1 MHHGLPCNMTWL
13 LVPLYPKLFVEA
25 QSDCAWAMASRPS
38 VPANAT
44 TPEELPCSPC
54 HKVGWDKR
62 SLHLIIAAR
71 PLMGSYGQRWFSESS
86 PGLKP
91 CASQFLSKVL
101 ASALASMG
109 LPPAYP
115 SYVLQHRPSLKGQIA
130 CTWSTPES
138 VSPERL
144 LKEI

>member
-1 MHHGLPCNMTWL
+1 MTWL

-62 SLHLIIAAR
+62 SLHLIMAAR
-71 PLMGSYGQRWFSESS
+71 PLMGSVWPTLVFRELTRTEAMCVTILVKSS
-86 PGLKP
+86 GKCLGLNGVDAGIP
-91 CASQFLSKVL
+91 IICAS
-101 ASALASMG
+101 
-109 LPPAYP
+109 
-115 SYVLQHRPSLKGQIA
+115 
-130 CTWSTPES
+130 T
-138 VSPERL
+138 
-144 LKEI
+144 